1 MNFGNEK
8 MISTRFNRE
17 TFENALRVLGIAGGD
32 AYLVHSSLRM
42 MGRVDGGADTI
53 IDTLM
58 EIVTDSG
65 VIMMPAFTLP
75 PAEIFESAAT
85 PTTLGIISEIFRK
98 RDGVIRS
105 LHPSHSVA
113 VWGRNAKMYADA
125 HKNATALGV
134 GSPIHR
140 LVEDGADILLLGVG
154 HWANSA
160 VHVAEAVARVPYL
173 DLPYNDDYAKDLMM
187 RLPDGSLAAVGP
199 RENPGCSVNF
209 IAVEQPLKDAGLITY
224 HRIENTL
231 LQRIDGMGAVSLLAD
246 LLKREPDALLCSW
259 ELCPFCPRARKLVR

>member
-1 MNFGNEK
+1 MA
-8 MISTRFNRE
+8 STRLNRE
-17 TFENALRVLGIAGGD
+17 NLQSALRVLGVAEGD
-32 AYLVHSSLRM
+32 KYLVHSSLRM
-42 MGRVDGGADTI
+42 LGRVDGGADTV
-53 IDTLM
+53 IDTLT

-75 PAEIFESAAT
+75 PAELFESAAT
-85 PTTLGIISEIFRK
+85 PTTLGVICETFRK
-98 RDGVIRS
+98 QGDVIRS

-113 VWGRNAKMYADA
+113 VWGRDAQLYADA
-125 HKNATALGV
+125 HTNATALGV

-140 LVEDGADILLLGVG
+140 IIEDGGDILLLGVG

-160 VHVAEAVARVPYL
+160 VHVAETLARVPYL

-187 RLPDGSLAAVGP
+187 RLPDGSITTVPP

-209 IAVEQPLKDAGLITY
+209 IAVEQPMKEEGLITY
-224 HRIENTL
+224 HRIEDTL
-231 LQRIDGMGAVSLLAD
+231 FQRIDGGKALTLIAD

-259 ELCPFCPRARKLVR
+259 ELCPFCPRARKLVG